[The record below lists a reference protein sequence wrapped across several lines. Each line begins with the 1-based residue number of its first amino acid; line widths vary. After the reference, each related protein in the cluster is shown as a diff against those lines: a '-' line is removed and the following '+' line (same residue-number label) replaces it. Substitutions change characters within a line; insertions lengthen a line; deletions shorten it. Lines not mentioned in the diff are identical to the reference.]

1 MSLDTLQSVLGL
13 CALIN
18 YGVLMLWFG
27 VFVLAREPLQRLH
40 GRWFRLSSTQF
51 DALHYGAMAAYK
63 LLVLVFNLVPWLAL
77 QLLAD

>member
-13 CALIN
+13 CALIS